1 MKEDNSNF
9 NPESKA
15 ETGDDDKV
23 EIKRSG
29 CNVTWIF
36 KNQEQEPVE
45 FDMSFIR
52 ADTIAALLKRSQNMG
67 SGESMK
73 PRHLSATMTELH
85 VYPDHYS
92 IVFDQNPK
100 LSLVRTND
108 QVVELIRNLEDLAA

>member
-1 MKEDNSNF
+1 MKNLN
-9 NPESKA
+9 
-15 ETGDDDKV
+15 DDDKV

-36 KNQEQEPVE
+36 KNQEKENVE

-52 ADTIAALLKRSQNMG
+52 ADTIAALLKRSHNMG
-67 SGESMK
+67 AGDGIK
-73 PRHLSATMTELH
+73 PRQLSATMTELY
-85 VYPDHYS
+85 VYPDHYA